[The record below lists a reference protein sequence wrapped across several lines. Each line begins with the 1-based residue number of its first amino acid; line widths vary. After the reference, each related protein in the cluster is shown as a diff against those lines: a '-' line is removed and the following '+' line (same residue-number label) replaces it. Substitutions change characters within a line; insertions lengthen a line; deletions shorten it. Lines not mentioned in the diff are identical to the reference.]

1 MVVHRTRLDYWVDW
15 LINIFMVLVCIAMVY
30 PFVYALAYSLS
41 NSTSVMTRS
50 VILLPIDFTLENYD
64 AVFKNPL
71 IYNSFLI
78 SVARTV
84 LGTSFTLLVTGL
96 ASYALSKKNLPGGRF
111 LAFFF
116 IVPMYVQGGLLPY
129 YMVVHSLDLF
139 NNFLIYILPSGFWA
153 YNMLLMRTYF
163 ESLPADLEEAARL
176 DGAGELSIFFRIIVP
191 LSKPIFATIAIF
203 AGVQQ
208 WNSWF
213 DSMLFI
219 TNEKLWPMQ
228 TLLQKL
234 LLESFSSSL
243 QAQAQLAL
251 GNHTTSPESLKM
263 AMVMVST
270 IPIIVIYPLFQSYF
284 IKGIMIGAVKG

>member
-1 MVVHRTRLDYWVDW
+1 MVVYRTRLDC
-15 LINIFMVLVCIAMVY
+15 LINWSINFVMVVICIIMVY
-30 PFVYALAYSLS
+30 PFIYALSYSLS
-41 NSTSVMTRS
+41 TSISVMTRS
-50 VILLPIDFTLENYD
+50 VILFPVDFTLENYS

-78 SVARTV
+78 SIARTV
-84 LGTSFTLLVTGL
+84 LGTAFTLLVTSL
-96 ASYALSKKNLPGGRF
+96 AAYAISKKHLPGGR
-111 LAFFF
+111 LLTFFF

-129 YMVVHSLDLF
+129 YMVVHDLHLF

-163 ESLPADLEEAARL
+163 ENLPPELEEAARL
-176 DGAGELSIFFRIIVP
+176 DGANDLTIFFRIILP
-191 LSKPIFATIAIF
+191 LSKPILATIAIF
-203 AGVQQ
+203 SGVQQ

-219 TNEKLWPMQ
+219 TNEKLWPLQ

-234 LLESFSSSL
+234 LLESFSTTL
-243 QAQAQLAL
+243 QAQAQLSL
-251 GNHTTSPESLKM
+251 GNHSTSPESLKM
-263 AMVMVST
+263 AMVMVSI
-270 IPIIVIYPLFQSYF
+270 IPIILIYPIFQKYF